1 MARDENRLLMTGTDE
16 EIAEDIDCLENIGVS
31 YLQLNLTAHTV
42 NKTVDN
48 MSGFMTNVVHKLKG
62 GIDH

>member
-48 MSGFMTNVVHKLKG
+48 MSGFMTDVVQKLKG
-62 GIDH
+62 GIDY